1 MNLKEAKALSNE
13 YALRFAHCIGK
24 QIQLVWP
31 NGHCYDEVLQSV
43 EYVQTGKLVNAPDKV
58 FDDAKGKYVT
68 PHCMAL
74 VFTNNK
80 CVFVLKDIVSVYAT
94 IDGAEINLGSYIF
107 KVSIK
112 AQSDTLN

>member
-58 FDDAKGKYVT
+58 FDDAKKKYIT

-74 VFTNNK
+74 VCANSR

-112 AQSDTLN
+112 ASSDTLN